1 MSERSRRDAL
11 AFLDSRY
18 HDSLEGRGTSSGGVA
33 VFGSLFSAQSGKRRQ
48 CARMLGSIGG

>member
-33 VFGSLFSAQSGKRRQ
+33 ARGSLFSAQSGKRRQ
-48 CARMLGSIGG
+48 CARMLGSIG